1 MRTRTMFS
9 GSVLIE
15 TLEGRMMLSAAP
27 AAHHPHPQAHHTAAP
42 AVHKPAHHKS
52 GAGAD
57 PIFMQING
65 LSGDVAVQGFAG
77 DIQLNSFQ
85 WGVGRGISSPTGSAS
100 GRETSPPSLSEI
112 VVTKS
117 QDSTS
122 TKLLGDILVGTDI
135 PEIDI
140 FFVNLSKGGQAG
152 TAYAEYVLS
161 DVLISGYST
170 SSGGDRPQ
178 ESLSLNFLKIQYKSF
193 TQNADGTTSVDSVTY
208 DLTQQKLV

>member
-1 MRTRTMFS
+1 MRTSTMFG

-15 TLEGRMMLSAAP
+15 ALEGRMMLSAAP
-27 AAHHPHPQAHHTAAP
+27 AAHHPHPHHTAAH
-42 AVHKPAHHKS
+42 AIHKPAHHKS

-65 LSGDVAVQGFAG
+65 LAGDVAVPGFAG
-77 DIQLNSFQ
+77 DIELNSFQ
-85 WGVGRGISSPTGSAS
+85 WGVGRGISSPTGGSSDRESSA
-100 GRETSPPSLSEI
+100 PSVSEI
-112 VVTKS
+112 VVTKAL
-117 QDSTS
+117 DKTS
-122 TKLLGDILVGTDI
+122 PELLRDLLAGTDI

-161 DVLISGYST
+161 DVLLSGYST
-170 SSGGDRPQ
+170 SSGGDRPT

-193 TQNADGTTSVDSVTY
+193 TQNADGTTSVDSLTY
-208 DLTQQKLV
+208 DLTLRKLV

>member
-27 AAHHPHPQAHHTAAP
+27 AAHDPHPHHTAAP
-42 AVHKPAHHKS
+42 AVHKPAHKKN

-57 PIFMQING
+57 PIFMQISG
-65 LSGDVAVQGFAG
+65 LPGDVSVQGFAG
-77 DIQLNSFQ
+77 DIQLNSLQ
-85 WGVGRGISSPTGSAS
+85 WGVGRAISAPTGAA
-100 GRETSPPSLSEI
+100 GDRESSPPSLSEI
-112 VVTKS
+112 VVTKT

-122 TKLLGDILVGTDI
+122 PELLRDILVGTAI

-140 FFVNLSKGGQAG
+140 FLVNLSKSGQAG

-161 DVLISGYST
+161 DVLISDYST

-178 ESLSLNFLKIQYKSF
+178 ESLSLNFLKIQYKTF

-208 DLTQQKLV
+208 DLTTQLAA